1 MKETGKVVG
10 FRNGLVEVEVRRT
23 EQCGRCGRCAH
34 FSLAEP
40 TLIVEARPAGTM
52 QVGDVVELEL
62 RDRDFLTL
70 SFLMYIMPLLGAG
83 AAGLVGYALG
93 ALWGTPGLLAGL
105 FALLGLGFSFGA
117 IVAIDRKSRR
127 EGRFLPV
134 ARPLVFPE
142 DRDLA

>member
-23 EQCGRCGRCAH
+23 EQCGRCGRCGH
-34 FSLAEP
+34 FSLANP

-52 QVGDVVELEL
+52 KVGDVVELEL

-83 AAGLVGYALG
+83 AAGLAGYGLG
-93 ALWGTPGLLAGL
+93 TLLESPGFLTGL
-105 FALLGLGFSFGA
+105 FALLGLAFSFGA
-117 IVAIDRKSRR
+117 VVAIDRKSRR

-134 ARPLVFPE
+134 ARPLVFSE
-142 DRDLA
+142 ERDLA

>member
-1 MKETGKVVG
+1 MKEAGKVVG

-23 EQCGRCGRCAH
+23 EQCGRCGRCGH
-34 FSLAEP
+34 FTFADP
-40 TLIVEARPAGTM
+40 TLIVEARPAGSM
-52 QVGDVVELEL
+52 KVGDVVELEL

-83 AAGLVGYALG
+83 AAGLAGYGLG
-93 ALWGTPGLLAGL
+93 TFWGNSGLLAGL
-105 FALLGLGFSFGA
+105 FALLGLVFSFGA
-117 IVAIDRKSRR
+117 VIAIDRKSRR

-134 ARPLVFPE
+134 ARPLAFPE